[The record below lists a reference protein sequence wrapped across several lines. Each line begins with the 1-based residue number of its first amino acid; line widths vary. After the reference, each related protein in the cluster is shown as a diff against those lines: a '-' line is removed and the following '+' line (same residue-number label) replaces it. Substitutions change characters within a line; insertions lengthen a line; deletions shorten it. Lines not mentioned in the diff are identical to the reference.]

1 MIFIYYIS
9 KIYIVYIYLLKKKK
23 KTNKKKNMLLKRKNI
38 PHRIKKTKNKV
49 TLGIHALTKTDETK
63 SNQTEP
69 YPSTLS
75 SLTKKKRSAHSLCIF
90 LCKGKGG
97 GESIST
103 QFFLLLSHPSKICV
117 HTYTL
122 HTYIHTENFISIHNK
137 IPFSLHFY
145 TVYSPLPY
153 NKTIYHLP

>member
-1 MIFIYYIS
+1 
-9 KIYIVYIYLLKKKK
+9 
-23 KTNKKKNMLLKRKNI
+23 MLLKRKNI

-75 SLTKKKRSAHSLCIF
+75 SLTKKKRVHTPSV
-90 LCKGKGG
+90 
-97 GESIST
+97 
-103 QFFLLLSHPSKICV
+103 SKICV